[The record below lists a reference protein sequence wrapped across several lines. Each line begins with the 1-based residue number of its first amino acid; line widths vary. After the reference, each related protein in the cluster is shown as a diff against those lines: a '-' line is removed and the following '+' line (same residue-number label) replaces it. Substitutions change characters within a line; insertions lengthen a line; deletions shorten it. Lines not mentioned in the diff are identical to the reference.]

1 MQKEILTIVDFDKNN
16 AAPKAKADVAAFLKP
31 LDFNSTLLH
40 TDFHSKPQKL
50 RLTYWQLPHFLRTH
64 RDMDE
69 LIFQY
74 PAYSFFVMDRFLRS
88 FHRYCHAK
96 LIFFVHDIEALRM
109 FSTHGEG
116 VHEMNVLNQADGLIV
131 HNNKMADYLRSQG
144 VKKPMVPLEIF
155 DYLNP
160 QPPVQRQHYKQTVCY
175 AGNLMKSGFLAK
187 IHDPDLQL
195 KVFGPNPADHYQRGV
210 EYCGQ
215 YGPEELP
222 KHLQYDFGLVWDG
235 DQLETCSGK
244 FGHYMKYNAPHK
256 VSLYLS
262 SGIPVI
268 IWQQAALA
276 ELIEKNHLGI
286 VIDDLRNLGKTLQAL
301 DENQYMTIKHN
312 VEKFADKLN
321 GGYFT
326 KHALKKME
334 VVLSKP

>member
-16 AAPKAKADVAAFLKP
+16 AAPKAKADVAEFLKP
-31 LDFNSTLLH
+31 LGFKSTLLH

-64 RDMDE
+64 RKMDE

-74 PAYSFFVMDRFLRS
+74 PAYSFFVMDRFLKAFR
-88 FHRYCHAK
+88 RYSHAK

-109 FSTHGEG
+109 FSSHEEG
-116 VHEMNVLNQADGLIV
+116 AHEMDVLNQSDGLIV
-131 HNNKMADYLRSQG
+131 HNHKMADYLKSQG
-144 VKKPMVPLEIF
+144 VKKPMVSLEIF

-160 QPPVQRQHYKQTVCY
+160 QPLVQRKHYEKTVCY
-175 AGNLMKSGFLAK
+175 AGNLMKSGFLTK
-187 IHDPDLQL
+187 INDSDLQL
-195 KVFGPNPADHYQRGV
+195 KVFGPNPADHYQHGV

-215 YGPEELP
+215 YSPEELP

-235 DQLETCSGK
+235 DQLDTCSGK
-244 FGHYMKYNAPHK
+244 YGHYMKYNAPHK

-268 IWQQAALA
+268 IWKQAALA
-276 ELIEKNHLGI
+276 EVIEKNNLGI
-286 VIDDLRNLGKTLQAL
+286 VIDDLSNLSMTLRAL
-301 DENQYMTIKHN
+301 DENQYMIIKHN

-321 GGYFT
+321 DGYFT
-326 KHALKKME
+326 KHALRKME
-334 VVLSKP
+334 NVLSK